1 MIAPYQH
8 RTSIEI
14 QNSVVNSVVA
24 EVNQRSCRIVKCV
37 SVDMQGSKASDMERL
52 RRTLE
57 DIRHY
62 LPGGVARASA
72 SVVLPPDRVIESS
85 IQVPVSRHID
95 KYEWENWEL
104 TMLMA
109 DQDEDYLYESYHLE
123 TSPCR
128 NFNTRMIT
136 AVRKSYVD
144 ELLSAAYA
152 AGFSIDQIFFPQQLW
167 KQVLINAYPEDA
179 ARIDCLYIGT
189 GSANLIAMEPG
200 GPARMSTTEISEN
213 DKSRLP
219 ETVESFLS
227 WCGQNPRSAS
237 VRALVNSSRSSEQI
251 DRVASRMEF
260 TAFDLSRLPGDLLS
274 AVGNPERYLLP
285 LSALGLV

>member
-1 MIAPYQH
+1 MIAPYEH

-14 QNSVVNSVVA
+14 QRSVVNSVVA
-24 EVNQRSCRIVKCV
+24 EVNQRSCRIIDCV
-37 SVDMQGSKASDMERL
+37 SVEMQGNRADDMEMLRMALKRL
-52 RRTLE
+52 KRKFP
-57 DIRHY
+57 D
-62 LPGGVARASA
+62 GVDRASA
-72 SVVLPPDRVIESS
+72 SMVLPPDRVIESS

-95 KYEWENWEL
+95 KYEWESWEL

-128 NFNTRMIT
+128 NFNIRMIT
-136 AVRKSYVD
+136 AVRKSYID
-144 ELLSAAYA
+144 QLLTAAYD
-152 AGFSIDQIFFPQQLW
+152 AGFSVDQIFFPQQLW
-167 KQVLINAYPEDA
+167 KQILINAYPENT

-200 GPARMSTTEISEN
+200 KPARMSLTEIPDN
-213 DKSRLP
+213 DESRLP

-227 WCGQNPRSAS
+227 WCSQNPRSAS

-251 DRVASRMEF
+251 NRVASRMKF
-260 TAFDLSRLPGDLLS
+260 TAFDLSRLPADLLR